1 MPIYK
6 IDKKRGTLQG
16 YRVRVS
22 VQDANGKY
30 IQPEKTVY
38 GYSAALQA
46 EQELLI
52 EYGQEQKVS
61 TSRMTFEELFN
72 MYSEY
77 HSAEVRASTHE
88 TAMKRLRLW
97 VLPYFKNKRLDKLKQ
112 QDFTSWK
119 VKISNEDL
127 ELSTKQNIYKTFS
140 AMMNFAVKAEL
151 VPKNG
156 LKALGN
162 FKDNTALENPVEEIR
177 YYTTAQFEKFISV
190 VKADCKTIM
199 DWNYYTFFC
208 VAFFTGA
215 RKGEIHA
222 LRWSDVDGNIL
233 HIRRSI
239 TQKLKTGDL
248 ETIPKNKS
256 SIRDLQIPAPLMTV
270 LNEHKQRQKE
280 AAGDLFN
287 ESYRICGDGET
298 PLRDTSI
305 DKRNR
310 KYAEAAGLPRI
321 TIHEYRHSH
330 VSVLVNAGINI
341 MEISRR
347 LGHANVEETW
357 NRYAHLYPREEE
369 KAVEVL
375 NQIDIG

>member
-6 IDKKRGTLQG
+6 IDKKKNDLQG
-16 YRVRVS
+16 YRVRIS
-22 VQDANGKY
+22 YMDTNGKH
-30 IQPEKTVY
+30 QQVERTVY
-38 GYSAALQA
+38 GKGQA
-46 EQELLI
+46 QLVEQQLI
-52 EYGQEQKVS
+52 LEYRQEKNVPS
-61 TSRMTFEELFN
+61 SRMTVEELFN

-77 HSAEVRASTHE
+77 HAAETRRSTHE

-97 VLPYFKNKRLDKLKQ
+97 VLPYFKNKRLDKLTQ
-112 QDFTSWK
+112 RDFANWK
-119 VKISNEDL
+119 VKISNENL
-127 ELSTKQNIYKTFS
+127 LLSTKQNIFKTFS
-140 AMMNFAVKAEL
+140 AMMNFAVKTEL

-156 LKALGN
+156 LKSLGN
-162 FKDNTALENPVEEIR
+162 FKDSNALESPSETLR
-177 YYTTAQFEKFISV
+177 YYTASQFEQFISV
-190 VKADCKTIM
+190 AKADCKTVN
-199 DWNYYTFFC
+199 DWNFYTFFSI
-208 VAFFTGA
+208 AFFTGA

-222 LRWSDVDGNIL
+222 LRWSDIEGNIL

-248 ETIPKNKS
+248 ESAPKNKS
-256 SIRDLQIPAPLMTV
+256 SIRDLQLPAPLITV

-280 AAGDLFN
+280 AAKDLFS
-287 ESYRICGDGET
+287 EDFRICGNGET
-298 PLRDTSI
+298 PLRDTSV

-347 LGHANVEETW
+347 LGHSNVEETW
-357 NRYAHLYPREEE
+357 NRYAHLYPKEEE

-375 NQIDIG
+375 NEINIG